1 MLLVTAESK
10 VKVSL
15 LFLLPVRVTAS
26 TFTPTLLLWKLAKI
40 PSMKKTLCCWF
51 MLLMMSCDVMWCHMM
66 THVMTLAILG
76 SSFSSFSLVMFLCWP
91 AQSWQQ
97 SVALHFFQWS
107 HFSSMSHPSCC
118 PRFKPAA
125 SLLASL
131 FFCSGQHRF
140 LLRLRCERMMA
151 AFATQLI

>member
-1 MLLVTAESK
+1 MLLVTVESK

-15 LFLLPVRVTAS
+15 LCLLPVRVTAS
-26 TFTPTLLLWKLAKI
+26 TFTPTLLVWKLDSEHEKN
-40 PSMKKTLCCWF
+40 TLF
-51 MLLMMSCDVMWCHMM
+51 LVHVVDDVMWCHVM
-66 THVMTLAILG
+66 TRVMTLAILG

-107 HFSSMSHPSCC
+107 HFSFVSHPSCC

>member
-1 MLLVTAESK
+1 MLLVTVESK

-15 LFLLPVRVTAS
+15 LCLLPVRVTAS
-26 TFTPTLLLWKLAKI
+26 TFTPTLLVWKLAKI

-51 MLLMMSCDVMWCHMM
+51 MLLMMSCDDTCDDVGYFRKQ
-66 THVMTLAILG
+66 L
-76 SSFSSFSLVMFLCWP
+76 FFSFSLVMFLCWP
-91 AQSWQQ
+91 AQSWQH

-107 HFSSMSHPSCC
+107 HFSFVSHPSCC